1 MLPAVHK
8 EAPKETIL
16 HPLRGG
22 MNVMQKKAIRNW
34 IASMEEGMVESP
46 ECTTDCDSVA
56 PTVNH
61 VWGGMFVREIF
72 MPAGAVI
79 VSKIHK
85 VDHLTFV
92 LEGEAE
98 VIDEF
103 GSAEIYKAPAFIKTP
118 AGMKRILRI
127 KTDSRWMTVH
137 QNPDGIE
144 DADEFEKHIIS
155 PTHLDL
161 LEGE

>member
-8 EAPKETIL
+8 ETVL
-16 HPLRGG
+16 HPLKGG

-34 IASMEEGMVESP
+34 IASMEADML
-46 ECTTDCDSVA
+46 DSVA
-56 PTVNH
+56 KGESDNALFPPQHH
-61 VWGGMFVREIF
+61 VWGGMFARELF

-103 GSAEIYKAPAFIKTP
+103 GSAEVYTAPAIIKTP

-127 KTDSRWMTVH
+127 KTDSRWVTVH
-137 QNPDGIE
+137 LNPDGIE
-144 DADEFEKHIIS
+144 DADEFEKQVIS
-155 PTHLDL
+155 PTHLEL
-161 LEGE
+161 LAGE

>member
-1 MLPAVHK
+1 MSQALIAEPVK
-8 EAPKETIL
+8 TIL
-16 HPLRGG
+16 KPLRGG
-22 MNVMQKKAIRNW
+22 MSTLEKKAIRSW
-34 IASMEEGMVESP
+34 IQSMEDNMLETVEATP
-46 ECTTDCDSVA
+46 EAEQVM
-56 PTVNH
+56 PPVHH
-61 VWGGMFVREIF
+61 VWGGLFARELF

-85 VDHLTFV
+85 VDHMTFV

-103 GSAEIYKAPAFIKTP
+103 GSAEIVSAPAFIKTP

-137 QNPDGIE
+137 ANPDDID
-144 DADEFEKHIIS
+144 DADEFEKVIIS

-161 LEGE
+161 LENE

>member
-1 MLPAVHK
+1 
-8 EAPKETIL
+8 
-16 HPLRGG
+16 

-34 IASMEEGMVESP
+34 IGSVEDGMKEAVEKNP
-46 ECTTDCDSVA
+46 DNEVVM
-56 PTVNH
+56 PPQHH
-61 VWGGMFVREIF
+61 VWGGMFVRELF

-103 GSAEIYKAPAFIKTP
+103 GSAEVYTAPSLIKTP

-137 QNPDGIE
+137 LNPDGIE